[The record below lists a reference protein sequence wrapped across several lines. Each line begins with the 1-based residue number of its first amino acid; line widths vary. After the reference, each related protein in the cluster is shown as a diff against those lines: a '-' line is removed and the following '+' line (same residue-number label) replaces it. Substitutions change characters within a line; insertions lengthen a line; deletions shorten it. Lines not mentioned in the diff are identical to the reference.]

1 MVMLTAL
8 LTPAALLFAAQEPQE
23 SDFYEVIDVN
33 IPDSVVLEVG
43 GIEQIGPETLLA
55 CTRRG
60 EVWRIDDFRSPNPDY
75 SLWADG
81 LQEPLGLLSREGWI
95 YCVTRGEL
103 MRMRDSDDDGHADE
117 FRTVADGWDISGNY
131 HEYNFGP
138 RVDPQGNLWLT
149 TNKPFGGEP
158 FGRVEWRGWAMKV
171 TPEGEMIPF
180 AGGLRSPAGV
190 EVSPWGE
197 PFYTDNQGEWCGASK
212 LSHIEEGDF
221 HGHPHGIGSAKLPG
235 SRVKHPGNVPD
246 GIMMPLAEND
256 VPGFKLPAVWFPYD
270 KMGRSPSGM
279 AWDTSGGVF
288 GPFDG
293 QLFVGDQY
301 SAELMRVSLEEVDGH
316 WQGACYPFRHG
327 LGTGLIRVRQLD
339 GGEMLVGGSDRG
351 WAALGA
357 KPWALQRLR
366 WTGKMPFEI
375 AEMKAAP
382 GGFLLHFTEQI
393 DPDTLEAAEL
403 KMISYTYEL
412 HAAYG
417 SKEFET
423 QELEVGPLRSL
434 SVDPKAYF
442 LPVEGLR
449 SGYVHELHIDG
460 VQSVEGQKLLHKQAY
475 YTLIRLAKAPE

>member
-1 MVMLTAL
+1 MVSLLAL
-8 LTPAALLFAAQEPQE
+8 SMAPLLLPQEPQE
-23 SDFYEVIDVN
+23 SDYYEVIDVT
-33 IPDSVVLEVG
+33 IPNEVVLEVG

-60 EVWRIDDFRSPNPDY
+60 EVWRIDDFRSARPSY

-81 LQEPLGLLSREGWI
+81 LQEPLGLLQMDDWI
-95 YCVTRGEL
+95 YCTTRGEVL
-103 MRMRDSDDDGHADE
+103 KMQDSDGDGFADR
-117 FRTVADGWDISGNY
+117 FRTVCDDWNISGNY

-138 RVDPQGNLWLT
+138 RADPEGNLWIT

-158 FGRVEWRGWAMKV
+158 FGRVEWRGWAMKI
-171 TPEGEMIPF
+171 TPDGEMIPF

-221 HGHPHGIGSAKLPG
+221 HGHPHGIGSAKLAG
-235 SRVKHPGNVPD
+235 SRVEHPGKVPD
-246 GIMMPLAEND
+246 GIMMPDAEGE

-279 AWDTSGGVF
+279 AWDTSDGNF
-288 GPFDG
+288 GPFSG

-301 SAELMRVSLEEVDGH
+301 SAELMRVSLEKVDGH
-316 WQGACYPFRHG
+316 WQGACYPFRQK
-327 LGTGLIRVRQLD
+327 LGTGLIRVRQLAD
-339 GGEMLVGGSDRG
+339 GEMLVGGSDRG

-375 AEMKAAP
+375 LEMKAAP
-382 GGFLLHFTEQI
+382 GGFVLRFTKQP
-393 DPDTLEAAEL
+393 DPDSLADLEL
-403 KMISYTYEL
+403 KMTSYTYEL

-417 SKEFET
+417 SKEFLTE
-423 QELEVGPLRSL
+423 ELELGELRSL
-434 SVDPKAYF
+434 SVDPKAFF

-449 SGYVHELHIDG
+449 PGYVHELHIEGLRDMDG
-460 VQSVEGQKLLHKQAY
+460 HPLLHGEAY
-475 YTLIRLAKAPE
+475 YTLIRLAN

>member
-1 MVMLTAL
+1 MVITLSL
-8 LTPAALLFAAQEPQE
+8 LAVAALPQQPQE
-23 SDFYEVIDVN
+23 SDYYEVIDVT
-33 IPDSVVLEVG
+33 IPDEVVLEVG

-60 EVWRIDDFRSPNPDY
+60 EVWRIDDFRSETPEF

-81 LQEPLGLLSREGWI
+81 LQEPLGLLSHQGWI
-95 YCVTRGEL
+95 YSVTRGEL
-103 MRMRDSDDDGHADE
+103 LRMRDANGDGRADQ
-117 FRTVADGWDISGNY
+117 FRTVCDTWNISGNY

-138 RVDPQGNLWLT
+138 RIDPEGNFWIT

-158 FGRVEWRGWAMKV
+158 FGRVEWRGWAMKI
-171 TPEGEMIPF
+171 TPEGEMIPM

-190 EVSPWGE
+190 EVAPWGDV
-197 PFYTDNQGEWCGASK
+197 FYTDNQGEWCGASK

-221 HGHPHGIGSAKLPG
+221 HGHPWGIGSAKLPA
-235 SRVKHPGNVPD
+235 SRVEHPGEVPD
-246 GIMMPLAEND
+246 GIMMPKAEGV
-256 VPGFKLPAVWFPYD
+256 VPHFKLPAVWFPYD

-279 AWDTSGGVF
+279 AWDTSEGSF
-288 GPFDG
+288 GPFAG
-293 QLFVGDQY
+293 HLFVGDQY
-301 SAELMRVSLEEVDGH
+301 SAELMRVSLEQVDGH

-357 KPWALQRLR
+357 DPWALQRLR
-366 WTGKMPFEI
+366 WTGKVPFEI
-375 AEMKAAP
+375 HEMKAAP
-382 GGFLLHFTEQI
+382 GGFLLNFTKQA
-393 DPDTLEAAEL
+393 DPDTLADAKL
-403 KMISYTYEL
+403 TMKSYTYEL

-423 QELEVGPLRSL
+423 VELELGELRLL
-434 SVDPKAYF
+434 SVDPRSYY

-449 SGYVHELHIDG
+449 AGYVHELH
-460 VQSVEGQKLLHKQAY
+460 VEGLRSVDGDELVHHDAY
-475 YTLIRLAKAPE
+475 YTLIRLAPEPE

>member
-1 MVMLTAL
+1 MVATLLGAVAL
-8 LTPAALLFAAQEPQE
+8 FSAAQEPSE
-23 SDFYEVIDVN
+23 SDFYEVIDIE
-33 IPDSVVLEVG
+33 IPDNVVLEVG
-43 GIEQIGPETLLA
+43 GLEQVGPETLLA

-60 EVWRIDDFRSPNPDY
+60 EVWRIDDFRSSKPEF

-81 LQEPLGLLSREGWI
+81 LQEPLGLLSQKGWI

-103 MRMRDSDDDGHADE
+103 MRMRDSDDDGSADE
-117 FRTVADGWDISGNY
+117 FRTIADGWDISGNY

-138 RVDPQGNLWLT
+138 RVDLQGNLWLT

-235 SRVKHPGNVPD
+235 SRVEHPGDVPN
-246 GIMMPLAEND
+246 GIMMPLAKDE
-256 VPGFKLPAVWFPYD
+256 VRGFKLPAVWFPYD

-279 AWDTSGGVF
+279 AWDTSGGFF

-301 SAELMRVSLEEVDGH
+301 SAELMRGSLEEVEGH

-327 LGTGLIRVRQLD
+327 LGTGLIRVRQLE

-366 WTGKMPFEI
+366 WTGKVPFEVL
-375 AEMKAAP
+375 EMKAAP
-382 GGFLLHFTEQI
+382 GGFVLHFTETI
-393 DPDTLEAAEL
+393 DPDTLDNVEL
-403 KMISYTYEL
+403 KMSSYTYEL

-423 QELEVGPLRSL
+423 ENLNVGPLQSL
-434 SVDPKAYF
+434 PLDSKAYF
-442 LPVEGLR
+442 LPVKGLR

-460 VQSVEGQKLLHKQAY
+460 VRSINGEALLHKQVY
-475 YTLIRLAKAPE
+475 YTLIHLAEAPE